1 MQPFNGVFAGAGGHN
16 TLLYVGSTT
25 FSTLTTTNVQATVT
39 GESIS
44 LDGGFNLLGLVQGQA
59 TLTLSV
65 QTNVGATTS
74 TGASLTGAELLT
86 MSVSVG
92 PGQSITIGP
101 AGTGV
106 TVTSG
111 TLTVAVLTAGSSQTY
126 VGVSAQNVGG
136 TINLPGLTG
145 TLANLNLTVNRGP
158 QIGDTTTALNWG
170 SLTSDPLPSGFSTQ
184 PIVQV
189 SGEMTS
195 VTLLGIFTTSADF
208 SFAIQ
213 PANVQLGASNLT
225 GATLITV
232 GLNTL
237 VAGSTT
243 GGAAIGIAAIEPP
256 TPSSG
261 TDSRYWIAVYA
272 TGLSAG
278 FALGSSVAA
287 AVGGV
292 TVQVNQAG
300 GQAADGTAASPI
312 DWATA
317 VGLNGDSHYGD
328 SVTAGTIPIDFPGPV
343 DSVSGMLTNLNL
355 FNVITGTASFSLSL
369 ASVDVKLSDG
379 ETLTGAGLTTVALTN
394 VTASAGSGAFG
405 VNLSGA
411 ELGIAVLTAPR
422 PAAGT
427 DDRTWIAVDGI
438 NLATASLCFGGVT
451 ATVGNLSL
459 AISQSFGQAVN
470 GPNSTR
476 GPPLD
481 WSADLSLDGGQTYG
495 GTKRARSGRRER
507 PYDRLYD
514 EPVRRRRLA
523 DGPER

>member
-1 MQPFNGVFAGAGGHN
+1 
-16 TLLYVGSTT
+16 
-25 FSTLTTTNVQATVT
+25 
-39 GESIS
+39 
-44 LDGGFNLLGLVQGQA
+44 
-59 TLTLSV
+59 
-65 QTNVGATTS
+65 
-74 TGASLTGAELLT
+74 
-86 MSVSVG
+86 
-92 PGQSITIGP
+92 
-101 AGTGV
+101 
-106 TVTSG
+106 
-111 TLTVAVLTAGSSQTY
+111 
-126 VGVSAQNVGG
+126 
-136 TINLPGLTG
+136 
-145 TLANLNLTVNRGP
+145 
-158 QIGDTTTALNWG
+158 
-170 SLTSDPLPSGFSTQ
+170 
-184 PIVQV
+184 
-189 SGEMTS
+189 MTS
-195 VTLLGIFTTSADF
+195 VTLLGIFTASADF

-213 PANVQLGASNLT
+213 PANVQLPVSDLT

-261 TDSRYWIAVYA
+261 TDSRYWIAVDA

-317 VGLNGDSHYGD
+317 VGLDRDSHYGD

-343 DSVSGMLTNLNL
+343 DLGERDADQPEPLQCHHGDGEL
-355 FNVITGTASFSLSL
+355 L
-369 ASVDVKLSDG
+369 AVPRLG
-379 ETLTGAGLTTVALTN
+379 RCQALRRETLTGAGLTTVALTN

-427 DDRTWIAVDGI
+427 DDRTWIAVTGI
-438 NLATASLCFGGVT
+438 NLATASLALGGVT

-459 AISQSFGQAVN
+459 AISQSVR
-470 GPNSTR
+470 P
-476 GPPLD
+476 
-481 WSADLSLDGGQTYG
+481 GGQW
-495 GTKRARSGRRER
+495 
-507 PYDRLYD
+507 
-514 EPVRRRRLA
+514 
-523 DGPER
+523 PEHHPRTPA